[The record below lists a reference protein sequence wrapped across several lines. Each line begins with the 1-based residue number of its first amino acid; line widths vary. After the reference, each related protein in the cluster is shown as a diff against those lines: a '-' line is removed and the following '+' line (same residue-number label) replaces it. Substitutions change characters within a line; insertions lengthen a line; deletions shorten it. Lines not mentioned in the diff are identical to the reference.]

1 MMPRRLIWTILLA
14 VLLATGCG
22 LPKITLIDDPLT
34 PAEHLDLGRA
44 YEDQGKLELA
54 EKEYNLAARQN
65 PLGHLYLGNLYFS
78 QNDTDRAEKAY
89 KKAIDGMPENF
100 EAYNN
105 LAWLY
110 YTKRTRLERAE
121 ELAQKALDL
130 APADKKDQ
138 PKDTLE
144 KIKALRQSPDNS
156 S

>member
-1 MMPRRLIWTILLA
+1 MARRNLAWLILLA
-14 VLLATGCG
+14 ALLTAGCG
-22 LPKITLIDDPLT
+22 MPKIVLIDDPLS
-34 PAEHLDLGRA
+34 PQEHLDLGRA
-44 YEDQGKLELA
+44 YEQQGKLELA

-78 QNDTDRAEKAY
+78 QNDMDRAEKAY

-110 YTKRTRLERAE
+110 YTKRTRLDRAE

-130 APADKKDQ
+130 APSDQKDQ

-144 KIKALRQSPDNS
+144 KIKALRQSPDNPS
-156 S
+156 